1 MLSSRIDNLIS
12 ESLKNQDH
20 NRLSV
25 LRLIKAELVK
35 KEKDGVKLDEKS
47 EGIILQKMISQRED
61 SIKQYN
67 SASRKDLVESETIEL
82 NIIKEYA
89 PKQVSDDEIKNKAR
103 EVINDLSKSKQITMK
118 DTKEIISIVQET
130 YPTANGKIISQVIKE
145 FIG

>member
-1 MLSSRIDNLIS
+1 MLNTRIDNLIS

-47 EGIILQKMISQRED
+47 EGMILQKMISQRED

-67 SASRKDLVESETIEL
+67 SAGRKDLVESETIEL

-118 DTKEIISIVQET
+118 NTKEIISIVQET

>member
-1 MLSSRIDNLIS
+1 MLSTRIDNLIS

-47 EGIILQKMISQRED
+47 EGMILQKMISQRED
-61 SIKQYN
+61 SIKQYD

>member
-1 MLSSRIDNLIS
+1 MLSTRIDNLIS

>member
-1 MLSSRIDNLIS
+1 MLSTRIDNLIS

-47 EGIILQKMISQRED
+47 EGVILQKMISQRED

-67 SASRKDLVESETIEL
+67 SAGRKDLAESESIEL

-103 EVINDLSKSKQITMK
+103 EVINVLSKTKQITMK

>member
-1 MLSSRIDNLIS
+1 MLSTRIDNLIS

-47 EGIILQKMISQRED
+47 EGMILQKMISQRED

-67 SASRKDLVESETIEL
+67 SAGRKDLAESETIEL

>member
-1 MLSSRIDNLIS
+1 MLSTRIDNLIS

-67 SASRKDLVESETIEL
+67 SAGRKDLVESETIEL

>member
-1 MLSSRIDNLIS
+1 MLSTRIDNLIS

-47 EGIILQKMISQRED
+47 ECMILQKMISQRED

-67 SASRKDLVESETIEL
+67 SAGRKDLVESETIEL

>member
-1 MLSSRIDNLIS
+1 MLSTRIDNLIS

-47 EGIILQKMISQRED
+47 EGMILQKMISQRED

-67 SASRKDLVESETIEL
+67 SAGRKDLVESETIEL

-118 DTKEIISIVQET
+118 NTKEIISIVQET

>member
-1 MLSSRIDNLIS
+1 MLSTRIDNLIS

-47 EGIILQKMISQRED
+47 EGMILQKMISQRED

-67 SASRKDLVESETIEL
+67 SAGRKDLVESETIEL

-130 YPTANGKIISQVIKE
+130 YPTANGKVISQVIKE

>member
-1 MLSSRIDNLIS
+1 MLSTRIDNLIS

-47 EGIILQKMISQRED
+47 EGMILQKMISQRED

-67 SASRKDLVESETIEL
+67 SAGRKDLVESETIEL

-103 EVINDLSKSKQITMK
+103 EVINNLSKSKQITMK

-130 YPTANGKIISQVIKE
+130 YPTANGKVISQVIKE

>member
-1 MLSSRIDNLIS
+1 MLSTRIDNLIS

-47 EGIILQKMISQRED
+47 EGMILQKMISQRED

-67 SASRKDLVESETIEL
+67 SAGRKDLAESETIEL

-89 PKQVSDDEIKNKAR
+89 PKQVSDDETNYNER
-103 EVINDLSKSKQITMK
+103 
-118 DTKEIISIVQET
+118 
-130 YPTANGKIISQVIKE
+130 Y
-145 FIG
+145 

>member
-1 MLSSRIDNLIS
+1 MLNTRIDNLIS

-47 EGIILQKMISQRED
+47 ECMILQKMISQRED

-67 SASRKDLVESETIEL
+67 SAGRKDLVESETIEL

>member
-1 MLSSRIDNLIS
+1 MINNQIDSLIA
-12 ESLKNQDH
+12 EALKNQDH
-20 NRLSV
+20 NRLAV

-35 KEKDGVKLDEKS
+35 NEKNGIKLDEKS
-47 EGIILQKMISQRED
+47 EGLILQKMISQRED

-67 SASRKDLVESETIEL
+67 SAGRKDLVESETIEL

>member
-1 MLSSRIDNLIS
+1 MLSTRIDNLIS

-47 EGIILQKMISQRED
+47 EGMILQKMISQIED

-67 SASRKDLVESETIEL
+67 SAGRKDLAESETIEL

>member
-1 MLSSRIDNLIS
+1 MLSTRIDNLIS

-35 KEKDGVKLDEKS
+35 KEKDGIKLDEKS

-67 SASRKDLVESETIEL
+67 SAGRKDLVESETIEL

-89 PKQVSDDEIKNKAR
+89 PKQISDDEIKNKAR
-103 EVINDLSKSKQITMK
+103 EVINDLSKVKQITMK

>member
-1 MLSSRIDNLIS
+1 MLSTKIDNLIS

-47 EGIILQKMISQRED
+47 EGVILQKMISQRED

-67 SASRKDLVESETIEL
+67 SAGRKDLVESETIEL

>member
-1 MLSSRIDNLIS
+1 MLNTRIDNLIS

-47 EGIILQKMISQRED
+47 EGMILQKMISQRED

-67 SASRKDLVESETIEL
+67 SAGRKDLVESETIEL

>member
-1 MLSSRIDNLIS
+1 MLSTRIDNLIS

-47 EGIILQKMISQRED
+47 EGMILQKMISQRED

-67 SASRKDLVESETIEL
+67 SAGRKDLVESETIEL

-89 PKQVSDDEIKNKAR
+89 PKQVSDDEIKNKAM

>member
-1 MLSSRIDNLIS
+1 MLSTRIDNLIS

-47 EGIILQKMISQRED
+47 EGMILQKMISQRED

-67 SASRKDLVESETIEL
+67 SAGRKDLAESETIEL

-89 PKQVSDDEIKNKAR
+89 PKQVSDDEIKNKTR
-103 EVINDLSKSKQITMK
+103 EVINDLSKSKKITMK

>member
-1 MLSSRIDNLIS
+1 MLSTRIDNLIS

-20 NRLSV
+20 NKLSV
-25 LRLIKAELVK
+25 LRLIKSEFVK

-47 EGIILQKMISQRED
+47 ESVILQKMISQRED

-67 SASRKDLVESETIEL
+67 DAGRKDLVESETIEM

>member
-1 MLSSRIDNLIS
+1 MLSTRIDNLIS

-20 NRLSV
+20 NRLFV

-47 EGIILQKMISQRED
+47 EGMILQKMISQRED

-67 SASRKDLVESETIEL
+67 SAGRKDLVESETIEL

>member
-1 MLSSRIDNLIS
+1 M
-12 ESLKNQDH
+12 
-20 NRLSV
+20 
-25 LRLIKAELVK
+25 
-35 KEKDGVKLDEKS
+35 
-47 EGIILQKMISQRED
+47 ILQKMISQRED

-67 SASRKDLVESETIEL
+67 SAGRKDLVESETIEL

>member
-1 MLSSRIDNLIS
+1 MLSTRIDNLIS

-47 EGIILQKMISQRED
+47 EGMILQKMISQRED

-130 YPTANGKIISQVIKE
+130 YPTANGKVISQVIKE

>member
-1 MLSSRIDNLIS
+1 MLSTRIDNLIS
-12 ESLKNQDH
+12 ESLKSQDH

-47 EGIILQKMISQRED
+47 EGMILQKMISQRED

-67 SASRKDLVESETIEL
+67 SAGRKDLAESETIEL

>member
-1 MLSSRIDNLIS
+1 MLSTRIDNLIS

-47 EGIILQKMISQRED
+47 EGMILQKMISQRED

-67 SASRKDLVESETIEL
+67 SAGRKDLVESETIEL

-118 DTKEIISIVQET
+118 DTKEIIGIVQET
-130 YPTANGKIISQVIKE
+130 YPTANGKVISQVIKE

>member
-1 MLSSRIDNLIS
+1 MLSTRIDNLIS

-47 EGIILQKMISQRED
+47 EGMILQKMISQRED

-67 SASRKDLVESETIEL
+67 SAGRKDLVESETIEL

>member
-1 MLSSRIDNLIS
+1 MLSTRIDNLIS

-67 SASRKDLVESETIEL
+67 SAGRKDLVESETIEL

-118 DTKEIISIVQET
+118 DTKEIISIVQEN

>member
-1 MLSSRIDNLIS
+1 MLSTRIDNLIS

-47 EGIILQKMISQRED
+47 EGMILQKMISQRED

-67 SASRKDLVESETIEL
+67 SAGRKDLVESETIEL

-89 PKQVSDDEIKNKAR
+89 PKQVSDDEIKNKAM

-130 YPTANGKIISQVIKE
+130 YPTANGKVISQVIKE

>member
-1 MLSSRIDNLIS
+1 MLSTRIDNLIS
-12 ESLKNQDH
+12 ESLKSQDH

-47 EGIILQKMISQRED
+47 EGMILQKMISQRED

-67 SASRKDLVESETIEL
+67 SAGRKDLVESETIEL